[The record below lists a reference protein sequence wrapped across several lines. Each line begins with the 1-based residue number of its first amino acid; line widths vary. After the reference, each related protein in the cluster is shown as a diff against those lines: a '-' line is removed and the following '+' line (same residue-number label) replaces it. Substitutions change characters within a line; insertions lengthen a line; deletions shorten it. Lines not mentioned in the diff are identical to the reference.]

1 MRLKEP
7 RATLKNFLA
16 VTKRLQQTLGPILVQ
31 LPPRWSVNAQRLDQF
46 LASAPRRLRFA
57 VEFRDE
63 RWLCPDLF
71 KILEHHQA
79 ALCIHDMLKNHP
91 RLVTAEWTYLRYHGD
106 HYSGSYSD
114 QQLSREAEW
123 INRQLAAGLDVFAYF
138 NNDSE
143 GYAVKNAARLK
154 TLLPSHST
162 DKSTRR

>member
-1 MRLKEP
+1 MSAGFARLIQDSG
-7 RATLKNFLA
+7 A
-16 VTKRLQQTLGPILVQ
+16 
-31 LPPRWSVNAQRLDQF
+31 
-46 LASAPRRLRFA
+46 
-57 VEFRDE
+57 
-63 RWLCPDLF
+63 
-71 KILEHHQA
+71 HQA

-138 NNDSE
+138 NNDSQ
-143 GYAVKNAARLK
+143 GCAVKNAARLK